1 MQNRYREQIERELKD
16 YLRSVR
22 AHNAHSPFT
31 RRILKNVQE
40 FSARGGKRL
49 RATLMIYGYLLFK
62 PENREIIKTS
72 ICMELLQNF
81 LLIHDDVIDKDEIR
95 RGGPTMNKVYTDH
108 FRSRIPQPGTL
119 LHVGNSMAM
128 LTGNLFY
135 SLANS
140 VLAEAA
146 FPAPL
151 KTRALRALNDM
162 VVTVG
167 FGEMEDLYYSFL
179 DGVTEK
185 DLMKMYA
192 MKTASYSFLGP
203 LRLGAILAGRG
214 ETEMETLK
222 DFSLPLGQA
231 FQVRDDILDLFGS
244 EKAIGK
250 PVASDLREGK
260 KTLLIVRALATGSN
274 SDTRAILKTLA
285 KKRLTA
291 KDVDTIRGVVVRTGA
306 LRFCEELSAR
316 LVRKAKLALKR
327 LPAREEGLRYLLE
340 FADAV
345 ERRNS

>member
-1 MQNRYREQIERELKD
+1 
-16 YLRSVR
+16 
-22 AHNAHSPFT
+22 
-31 RRILKNVQE
+31 
-40 FSARGGKRL
+40 
-49 RATLMIYGYLLFK
+49 
-62 PENREIIKTS
+62 
-72 ICMELLQNF
+72 
-81 LLIHDDVIDKDEIR
+81 
-95 RGGPTMNKVYTDH
+95 
-108 FRSRIPQPGTL
+108 
-119 LHVGNSMAM
+119 
-128 LTGNLFY
+128 
-135 SLANS
+135 
-140 VLAEAA
+140 
-146 FPAPL
+146 
-151 KTRALRALNDM
+151 
-162 VVTVG
+162 
-167 FGEMEDLYYSFL
+167 
-179 DGVTEK
+179 
-185 DLMKMYA
+185 
-192 MKTASYSFLGP
+192 
-203 LRLGAILAGRG
+203 
-214 ETEMETLK
+214 METLK